1 MKNRTKNEKHKLT
14 LLIWIAIYPLVTLL
28 YYLMGDQLLSFPLPV
43 RTLIVTAIAVPLMVY
58 LLMPLL
64 NKIFNR

>member
-1 MKNRTKNEKHKLT
+1 MKNRTKNEKHKLA
-14 LLIWIAIYPLVTLL
+14 LMVWIAIYPLTIIL
-28 YYLMGDQLLSFPLPV
+28 YYLMGDQLMPFPLPV